1 MSRLTCVLC
10 SLFFLMMRRPPGSTL
25 DRSSAASDVYKRQE
39 LVFATNVTQW
49 MDAEAENES
58 RLNKALH
65 YAAWAL
71 RTPAGQQHTQQGI
84 LFKSPAKL
92 DFQHLLS
99 LDTDESAG
107 YLVHRLG
114 HLRERNGL
122 SLIHISEPTRPY

>member
-1 MSRLTCVLC
+1 MAWHWKKNWRRNSV
-10 SLFFLMMRRPPGSTL
+10 SLSQSWLLQPKS
-25 DRSSAASDVYKRQE
+25 
-39 LVFATNVTQW
+39 TQW

-92 DFQHLLS
+92 DFQHLIVS
-99 LDTDESAG
+99 G
-107 YLVHRLG
+107 YG
-114 HLRERNGL
+114 
-122 SLIHISEPTRPY
+122 